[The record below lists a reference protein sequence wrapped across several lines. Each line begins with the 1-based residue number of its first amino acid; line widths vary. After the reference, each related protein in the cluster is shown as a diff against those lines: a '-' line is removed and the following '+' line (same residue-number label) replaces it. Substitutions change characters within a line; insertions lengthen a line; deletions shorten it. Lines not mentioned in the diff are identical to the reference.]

1 MNALSE
7 IIAAQ
12 STAIHPE
19 DFQVD
24 LIRAISQRLLS
35 RANRP
40 CLLRAPTGAGKTFMI
55 SRILEDV
62 SKVSPTMWFWF
73 VPYLNLIQQTED
85 ALAANTTGLQPT
97 NLEQGRNKHPKA
109 GTVILSTSQAVAQAK
124 SHRAGYADGETED
137 MRSIAQLVTL
147 ARARQL
153 KIGLVVDE
161 AHIGLDSQTEFGKF
175 AHWLQADHLIMATAT
190 PKDGR
195 ITDFLGKAG
204 YPDYENFSVS
214 RDDVVEAR
222 LNKRYIETIVYSL
235 RQSMQTITDLQS
247 TVLRQAWRRNKQLE
261 TDLAASGIPVVPL
274 LLVQVEN
281 GQGSVEKAVKDL
293 QALCKV
299 PLSEIGIHSSDDP
312 DPVMMAS
319 IANDPTKRVL
329 VFKQSAGTGFDAPRA
344 FVLASTKSVNDPDFA
359 MQFIGRV
366 MRVTRQIRAAFP
378 KPTPIPVDL
387 DCAYVYLANAEAQAG
402 FEQAVAATLAVK
414 TQLEGQ
420 TEKLVARQTLSGAV
434 SFTNRPTTQPTLPYG
449 ALPTRETSLTSSS
462 TKATSPVSH
471 SPMPAKQFGMFDEDT
486 MLDTPVHEP
495 SSIGAPA
502 SKPTLSSTEDLLAS
516 MMERGI
522 QSFCKRVDLKPSVP
536 KAFVREERPEM
547 DDMSAIS
554 KAVAAR
560 LTISTELTDIA
571 IKTALDRRTDSEVH
585 TNLMTHAK
593 STKDVLVLTNRTVLA
608 REALTALQTL
618 PEIEEEDT
626 KIVIRTLMQ
635 RMRPAIAAQF
645 EHVDEAPPASTQIDQ
660 WARDA
665 AYVVI
670 RKSID
675 DLRELFH
682 EEIASQAE
690 TVVAASLP
698 DAMVFP
704 AEIPLVPSLRNI
716 YGVLPPS
723 SEDIDR
729 VASVLIAEDR
739 MLCRDATYEL
749 DDGTIFQLA
758 RFDGVC
764 KLNGEE
770 RKFAQALDRADFV
783 RWWHRNPDRK
793 SWSVAL
799 VRGEH
804 RNRFYPDFIICLEHF
819 PGDEPQLRLTET
831 KDSTKDAARKSKHT
845 PSVYGKVLFLTK
857 DQHKIHIV
865 HSNGSL
871 GEAIDFDTLNGM
883 REWLRT
889 NLPLNQAKELSQF
902 GEDVLLK
909 N

>member
-1 MNALSE
+1 MNAPFE

-12 STAIHPE
+12 SAAIHPE
-19 DFQVD
+19 EFQVD
-24 LIRAISQRLLS
+24 LIRAISRRLLS
-35 RANRP
+35 KATRP

-73 VPYLNLIQQTED
+73 VPYVNLIQQTED
-85 ALAANTTGLQPT
+85 ALAANTTGLKPT
-97 NLEQGRNKHPKA
+97 NLDQGRNKDPSA
-109 GTVILSTSQAVAQAK
+109 GTVILSTAQSVAKAK
-124 SHRAGYADGETED
+124 SHRAGYADGEDED
-137 MRSIAQLVTL
+137 MRSIAQLVDL
-147 ARARQL
+147 ARARRL

-204 YPDYENFSVS
+204 YPDYENFAVS

-235 RQSMQTITDLQS
+235 RQSMQTITDLQR

-261 TDLAASGIPVVPL
+261 GELASHGIPVVPL

-281 GQGSVEKAVKDL
+281 GQGAVEKAVKDL
-293 QALCKV
+293 QTLCKV
-299 PLSEIGIHSSDDP
+299 PLSEIGMHSSDDP

-344 FVLASTKSVNDPDFA
+344 FVLASTKSVNDADFA

-366 MRVTRQIRAAFP
+366 MRVTRQIRATFP

-387 DCAYVYLANAEAQAG
+387 DCAYVYLANADAQAG
-402 FEQAVAATLAVK
+402 FEQAVAATSAVK

-434 SFTNRPTTQPTLPYG
+434 SYTNRPTTQPTLPYG
-449 ALPTRETSLTSSS
+449 TMPTRENSS
-462 TKATSPVSH
+462 TSPSNKTASAVPA
-471 SPMPAKQFGMFDEDT
+471 SPMRAKQFGMFDENT
-486 MLDTPVHEP
+486 MLDMPVYDPP
-495 SSIGAPA
+495 STGKST
-502 SKPTLSSTEDLLAS
+502 SKPAVNSPQDLLAS
-516 MMERGI
+516 MMERGVR
-522 QSFCKRVDLKPSVP
+522 SFRKRADLSPNVP

-560 LTISTELTDIA
+560 LTISPELMDMA
-571 IKTALDRRTDSEVH
+571 IKAALDRRTDSEVH
-585 TNLMTHAK
+585 TNLVTHAK
-593 STKDVLVLTNRTVLA
+593 STKDVVVLTDRAALA
-608 REALTALQTL
+608 REALAALQTL
-618 PEIEEEDT
+618 PNVEEEDT
-626 KIVIRTLMQ
+626 RIVIRTLMQ
-635 RMRPAIAAQF
+635 RMRPAIATQF
-645 EHVDEAPPASTQIDQ
+645 EHVDEDPPTSAQIDL

-665 AYVVI
+665 AHVVI

-690 TVVAASLP
+690 TVIAEPLP

-704 AEIPLVPSLRNI
+704 AEIPLQPSLRNI

-723 SEDIDR
+723 SEDVDR

-739 MLCRDATYEL
+739 ELCRDATYEL
-749 DDGTIFQLA
+749 DDGTTFQLA

-804 RNRFYPDFIICLEHF
+804 QNRFYPDFIICLEHF
-819 PGDEPQLRLTET
+819 PGDEPQLRLAET

-857 DQHKIHIV
+857 DQHKIHVV
-865 HSNGSL
+865 HADGSL

-889 NLPLNQAKELSQF
+889 NLPLNQEKELSQL
-902 GEDVLLK
+902 GENVALK
-909 N
+909 H